1 MKYRMRNKAQHS
13 LAVRGFH
20 PNTPASQTIIRV
32 PPGGEY
38 VTDLEGLRAVVNG
51 NLNGLVQFIGQAD
64 QYEEKKKL
72 SPRTIDDE
80 WF

>member
-1 MKYRMRNKAQHS
+1 MRNKAQHS

-20 PNTPASQTIIRV
+20 PNNPSRQTIIRV

-51 NLNGLVQFIGQAD
+51 KLNGLVQFMGQV
-64 QYEEKKKL
+64 QPPEEKKKP